1 MNINK
6 FFYEPY
12 IGTAR
17 EKEQKFKDTFLYIGN
32 SKNREFATRE
42 EVLKRVEEKGAKLVI
57 TQSGKK

>member
-1 MNINK
+1 M
-6 FFYEPY
+6 EL
-12 IGTAR
+12 R
-17 EKEQKFKDTFLYIGN
+17 GN

>member
-1 MNINK
+1 MNFIQV
-6 FFYEPY
+6 EL
-12 IGTAR
+12 R
-17 EKEQKFKDTFLYIGN
+17 GN